1 MDFFKHK
8 WQVFLAIGLF
18 FSWTLLINALAFK
31 FLKTFDIFLAYLF
44 GLVFALAIYFIRKKE
59 PWLKKLK

>member
-1 MDFFKHK
+1 MGFFKFK

-18 FSWTLLINALAFK
+18 FSWMLIINALAFK
-31 FLKTFDIFLAYLF
+31 FLDGFTIILAYAIGF
-44 GLVFALAIYFIRKKE
+44 IFALIIYLLRKNE